1 MLTSADVMTADVVSV
16 EPDTPVRDIAQL
28 LYTRRI
34 SGVPVVEQGRLI
46 GIVSEGDLIG
56 HAAAIGEQRRSW
68 WLSAFMD
75 DSLSAR
81 DYAKTHG
88 RTARDVM
95 TSNVVTVEETTT
107 LAEIAKTL
115 ERHRIKRVPV
125 VRRRQTRWH
134 RDTRQFTPGPCDSRG
149 RSRPRAWTIGLFGS
163 SSSPNS
169 EGRLGPICWRT
180 TLSLRTASFV
190 SPGSFSPKMSDGHS
204 ALRLRIFRVSKVLRT
219 TLRFGPLH
227 RSEGRPTSSRI
238 RLSAAGHGTG
248 VAWADQPPLI
258 GLLRS
263 RGGTAAFGIG
273 KSACN
278 DRLPRNAEIAVA

>member
-75 DSLSAR
+75 DRLSAR

-95 TSNVVTVEETTT
+95 TSNVVTVEEATT

-125 VRRRQTRWH
+125 VRNDTLVGIVTRGNLLQGLATLEVKPPTSVDDRTIREQLIAELRGQAWAHLLADDIVVENGIVRLSGIVQSEDERR
-134 RDTRQFTPGPCDSRG
+134 
-149 RSRPRAWTIGLFGS
+149 
-163 SSSPNS
+163 
-169 EGRLGPICWRT
+169 
-180 TLSLRTASFV
+180 
-190 SPGSFSPKMSDGHS
+190 
-204 ALRLRIFRVSKVLRT
+204 ALRI
-219 TLRFGPLH
+219 
-227 RSEGRPTSSRI
+227 
-238 RLSAAGHGTG
+238 AAENISG
-248 VAWADQPPLI
+248 V
-258 GLLRS
+258 
-263 RGGTAAFGIG
+263 
-273 KSACN
+273 KSVEDHLTFWTPA
-278 DRLPRNAEIAVA
+278 PI